1 MLYRGILLLFVAASV
16 QLHAG
21 WITWT
26 NGTPG
31 VTATGSFDGGSG
43 AYAGTATAAIS
54 AVTDGGSN
62 GVPGISASSFANG
75 DLTTSFLNNFPV
87 NSNGGFTALANG
99 YNNTQDAYL
108 ITLNFTGMAS
118 GFLPSGTL
126 FTVLDLDSLEN
137 YRNVTAFAPGGAP
150 IGTPW
155 LSPLGGV
162 AGFLDFS
169 YLVDGVDSTGSF
181 TAIPSVSFSGGLYQ
195 MIGPAVNESTSL
207 LGFRTTQNLERI
219 TLAFDLSNN
228 QTASF
233 AGGGPQIAIGTEAV
247 PEPGTMTMFGIASVA
262 GLLLRLKKK

>member
-1 MLYRGILLLFVAASV
+1 MFYRGFLLFFLAAAV

-54 AVTDGGSN
+54 AVIDGGSN
-62 GVPGISASSFANG
+62 GVPGITASSFANG
-75 DLTTSFLNNFPV
+75 NLTTSFLSNFPV
-87 NSNGGFTALANG
+87 NGDGSFTALANS

-108 ITLNFTGMAS
+108 ITLDFTGMAN

-126 FTVLDLDSLEN
+126 FTVLDLDSQEN
-137 YRNVTAFAPGGAP
+137 YRNVTAFAPGGAQ
-150 IGTPW
+150 IGSPW
-155 LSPLGGV
+155 LSPLGGI
-162 AGFLDFS
+162 AGLLDFS
-169 YLVDGVDSTGSF
+169 DLVDGVDSTGTF
-181 TAIPSVSFSGGLYQ
+181 TPPSVSYGGGLYQ
-195 MIGPAVNESTSL
+195 LIGPAANESTPL
-207 LGFRTTQNLERI
+207 LGFRTTQDLERI

-228 QTASF
+228 QF
-233 AGGGPQIAIGTEAV
+233 ANPAAGGPQIAIGTEAV

>member
-1 MLYRGILLLFVAASV
+1 MIHRGILLLFLAATV

-43 AYAGTATAAIS
+43 SYAGTATAAIS
-54 AVTDGGSN
+54 NVIDGGSN

-75 DLTTSFLNNFPV
+75 VLTTSFLNNFPV
-87 NSNGGFTALANG
+87 NSNGTVTALANG

-108 ITLNFTGMAS
+108 ITLDFTGMAN

-137 YRNVTAFAPGGAP
+137 YRNVTAFAPGGAQV
-150 IGTPW
+150 GTAW
-155 LSPLGGV
+155 LSPLGGI
-162 AGFLDFS
+162 AGLLDFS
-169 YLVDGVDSTGSF
+169 TLVDGVDSTGSF
-181 TAIPSVSFSGGLYQ
+181 TPPSVSFSGGLYQ
-195 MIGPAVNESTSL
+195 MIGPAANESTSL

-219 TLAFDLSNN
+219 TLAFDQSNN
-228 QTASF
+228 QTALF

-262 GLLLRLKKK
+262 GLLLRLKKR